1 MIEARNNSS
10 KYYLEMTN
18 NVTLSNLKSRWE
30 LSNGDPYI
38 SISHLFEYMLEA
50 LIANSQSEELT
61 IKNIC
66 SRSIK

>member
-1 MIEARNNSS
+1 
-10 KYYLEMTN
+10 MTN

-30 LSNGDPYI
+30 LGNGDPYI

-50 LIANSQSEELT
+50 VIANSQSEGLT